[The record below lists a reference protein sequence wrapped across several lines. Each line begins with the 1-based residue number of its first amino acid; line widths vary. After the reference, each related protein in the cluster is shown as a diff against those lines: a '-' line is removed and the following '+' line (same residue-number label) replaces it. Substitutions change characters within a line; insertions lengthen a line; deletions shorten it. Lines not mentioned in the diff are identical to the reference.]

1 MDEVYLNR
9 AHQADL
15 EIRGDGRTVV
25 GIAVPFDAPTPIRD
39 ASGSYTEL
47 FRRGAFAKTISER
60 GDRVKF
66 LAQHDRRAMPLGRA
80 TLLREDAAGL
90 YAEFRVSQT
99 RDGDDALALIRDG
112 ALDALSIGFRPVKD
126 VWNRDR
132 SMVERTEARLDE
144 VSAVSFPAYDGA
156 LIAGVRTAATDL
168 SDLIAALIDDPEA
181 LALLA
186 RSLPV
191 LGSSAPDAADPG
203 SFAMLHDGR
212 DYRLFLRRL
221 GDPRTLY
228 QAAWVAGTPSYRFG
242 HRSIDTIPVTGF
254 PDDTDWSR
262 WSTLHDGAAYRLY
275 TGSHRDPDLLYQG
288 AFNVDAHA
296 YQYGHRSIPR
306 LTLEGGPG
314 PLHGLAMLHDGA
326 DYRAHRMR

>member
-1 MDEVYLNR
+1 MDEVFLNR

-203 SFAMLHDGR
+203 TSETA
-212 DYRLFLRRL
+212 
-221 GDPRTLY
+221 P
-228 QAAWVAGTPSYRFG
+228 AA
-242 HRSIDTIPVTGF
+242 
-254 PDDTDWSR
+254 
-262 WSTLHDGAAYRLY
+262 
-275 TGSHRDPDLLYQG
+275 PDLEPLTHSG
-288 AFNVDAHA
+288 LSADA
-296 YQYGHRSIPR
+296 RSR
-306 LTLEGGPG
+306 V
-314 PLHGLAMLHDGA
+314 LALLS
-326 DYRAHRMR
+326 

>member
-112 ALDALSIGFRPVKD
+112 ALVPLAGNGFWGTGVQYED
-126 VWNRDR
+126 VSQGFVVRARLAGDQVR
-132 SMVERTEARLDE
+132 LDIEARND
-144 VSAVSFPAYDGA
+144 
-156 LIAGVRTAATDL
+156 R
-168 SDLIAALIDDPEA
+168 
-181 LALLA
+181 
-186 RSLPV
+186 
-191 LGSSAPDAADPG
+191 
-203 SFAMLHDGR
+203 
-212 DYRLFLRRL
+212 
-221 GDPRTLY
+221 
-228 QAAWVAGTPSYRFG
+228 
-242 HRSIDTIPVTGF
+242 
-254 PDDTDWSR
+254 
-262 WSTLHDGAAYRLY
+262 
-275 TGSHRDPDLLYQG
+275 
-288 AFNVDAHA
+288 
-296 YQYGHRSIPR
+296 
-306 LTLEGGPG
+306 LEGGTVRTG
-314 PLHGLAMLHDGA
+314 ALASSVSGRLGEWIPLGGSTAGSESTGSGLTTRHSTRGSA
-326 DYRAHRMR
+326 DELLEVRVEAIDTP

>member
-1 MDEVYLNR
+1 MHTL
-9 AHQADL
+9 HQYTWVA
-15 EIRGDGRTVV
+15 GT
-25 GIAVPFDAPTPIRD
+25 
-39 ASGSYTEL
+39 ASY
-47 FRRGAFAKTISER
+47 RH
-60 GDRVKF
+60 
-66 LAQHDRRAMPLGRA
+66 Q
-80 TLLREDAAGL
+80 
-90 YAEFRVSQT
+90 
-99 RDGDDALALIRDG
+99 DG
-112 ALDALSIGFRPVKD
+112 ALRIVDAPSDADLGRWTMLHDGDAHRLYCFKGRSVDTLYQFSLDGHSYRFGHRSIPELKL
-126 VWNRDR
+126 
-132 SMVERTEARLDE
+132 VE
-144 VSAVSFPAYDGA
+144 FP
-156 LIAGVRTAATDL
+156 
-168 SDLIAALIDDPEA
+168 DD
-181 LALLA
+181 
-186 RSLPV
+186 
-191 LGSSAPDAADPG
+191 ADPG

>member
-47 FRRGAFAKTISER
+47 FRRGAFAKTIRER

-203 SFAMLHDGR
+203 TSETA
-212 DYRLFLRRL
+212 
-221 GDPRTLY
+221 P
-228 QAAWVAGTPSYRFG
+228 AA
-242 HRSIDTIPVTGF
+242 
-254 PDDTDWSR
+254 
-262 WSTLHDGAAYRLY
+262 
-275 TGSHRDPDLLYQG
+275 PDLEPLTHSG
-288 AFNVDAHA
+288 LSADA
-296 YQYGHRSIPR
+296 RSR
-306 LTLEGGPG
+306 V
-314 PLHGLAMLHDGA
+314 LALLS
-326 DYRAHRMR
+326 

>member
-1 MDEVYLNR
+1 MDEVFLNR

-126 VWNRDR
+126 VWNRAR

-203 SFAMLHDGR
+203 TSETA
-212 DYRLFLRRL
+212 
-221 GDPRTLY
+221 P
-228 QAAWVAGTPSYRFG
+228 AA
-242 HRSIDTIPVTGF
+242 
-254 PDDTDWSR
+254 
-262 WSTLHDGAAYRLY
+262 
-275 TGSHRDPDLLYQG
+275 PDLEPLTHSG
-288 AFNVDAHA
+288 LSADA
-296 YQYGHRSIPR
+296 RSR
-306 LTLEGGPG
+306 V
-314 PLHGLAMLHDGA
+314 LALLS
-326 DYRAHRMR
+326 

>member
-156 LIAGVRTAATDL
+156 LIAGVRTAVTDL

-203 SFAMLHDGR
+203 TSETG
-212 DYRLFLRRL
+212 
-221 GDPRTLY
+221 P
-228 QAAWVAGTPSYRFG
+228 AA
-242 HRSIDTIPVTGF
+242 
-254 PDDTDWSR
+254 
-262 WSTLHDGAAYRLY
+262 
-275 TGSHRDPDLLYQG
+275 PDLEPLTHSG
-288 AFNVDAHA
+288 LSADA
-296 YQYGHRSIPR
+296 RSR
-306 LTLEGGPG
+306 V
-314 PLHGLAMLHDGA
+314 LALLS
-326 DYRAHRMR
+326 

>member
-25 GIAVPFDAPTPIRD
+25 GIAVPFDAPTSIRD
-39 ASGSYTEL
+39 ASGSYMEV
-47 FRRGAFAKTISER
+47 FRRGAFAKTIRER

-80 TLLREDAAGL
+80 TLLREDGAGL

-168 SDLIAALIDDPEA
+168 SDLIAALVDDPEA

-191 LGSSAPDAADPG
+191 LGSSAPDAAD
-203 SFAMLHDGR
+203 
-212 DYRLFLRRL
+212 L
-221 GDPRTLY
+221 GTSETAP
-228 QAAWVAGTPSYRFG
+228 AN
-242 HRSIDTIPVTGF
+242 
-254 PDDTDWSR
+254 
-262 WSTLHDGAAYRLY
+262 
-275 TGSHRDPDLLYQG
+275 PDLEPLVHSG
-288 AFNVDAHA
+288 LSADA
-296 YQYGHRSIPR
+296 RSR
-306 LTLEGGPG
+306 V
-314 PLHGLAMLHDGA
+314 LALLS
-326 DYRAHRMR
+326 

>member
-203 SFAMLHDGR
+203 TSETA
-212 DYRLFLRRL
+212 
-221 GDPRTLY
+221 P
-228 QAAWVAGTPSYRFG
+228 AA
-242 HRSIDTIPVTGF
+242 
-254 PDDTDWSR
+254 
-262 WSTLHDGAAYRLY
+262 
-275 TGSHRDPDLLYQG
+275 PDLEPLTHSG
-288 AFNVDAHA
+288 LSADA
-296 YQYGHRSIPR
+296 RSR
-306 LTLEGGPG
+306 V
-314 PLHGLAMLHDGA
+314 LALLS
-326 DYRAHRMR
+326 

>member
-1 MDEVYLNR
+1 MNEVYLNR

-203 SFAMLHDGR
+203 TSETA
-212 DYRLFLRRL
+212 
-221 GDPRTLY
+221 P
-228 QAAWVAGTPSYRFG
+228 AA
-242 HRSIDTIPVTGF
+242 
-254 PDDTDWSR
+254 
-262 WSTLHDGAAYRLY
+262 
-275 TGSHRDPDLLYQG
+275 PDLEPLTHSG
-288 AFNVDAHA
+288 LSADA
-296 YQYGHRSIPR
+296 RSR
-306 LTLEGGPG
+306 V
-314 PLHGLAMLHDGA
+314 LALLS
-326 DYRAHRMR
+326 

>member
-126 VWNRDR
+126 VWNSDR

-203 SFAMLHDGR
+203 TSETA
-212 DYRLFLRRL
+212 
-221 GDPRTLY
+221 P
-228 QAAWVAGTPSYRFG
+228 AA
-242 HRSIDTIPVTGF
+242 
-254 PDDTDWSR
+254 
-262 WSTLHDGAAYRLY
+262 
-275 TGSHRDPDLLYQG
+275 PDLEPLTHSG
-288 AFNVDAHA
+288 LSADA
-296 YQYGHRSIPR
+296 RSR
-306 LTLEGGPG
+306 V
-314 PLHGLAMLHDGA
+314 LALLS
-326 DYRAHRMR
+326 

>member
-25 GIAVPFDAPTPIRD
+25 GIAVPFDAPTSIRD
-39 ASGSYTEL
+39 ASGSYMEV
-47 FRRGAFAKTISER
+47 FRRGAFAKTIRER

-80 TLLREDAAGL
+80 TLLREDATGL

-132 SMVERTEARLDE
+132 SMVERTEAALDE
-144 VSAVSFPAYDGA
+144 VSAVSFPAYDTA
-156 LIAGVRTAATDL
+156 LISGVRSASDL
-168 SDLIAALIDDPEA
+168 SDLVAALVDDPEA

-191 LGSSAPDAADPG
+191 LGSPAPEAAD
-203 SFAMLHDGR
+203 
-212 DYRLFLRRL
+212 L
-221 GDPRTLY
+221 GTSE
-228 QAAWVAGTPSYRFG
+228 QAPAT
-242 HRSIDTIPVTGF
+242 
-254 PDDTDWSR
+254 
-262 WSTLHDGAAYRLY
+262 
-275 TGSHRDPDLLYQG
+275 PDLEPLAHSG
-288 AFNVDAHA
+288 LSTDA
-296 YQYGHRSIPR
+296 R
-306 LTLEGGPG
+306 LRALE
-314 PLHGLAMLHDGA
+314 LLS
-326 DYRAHRMR
+326 

>member
-156 LIAGVRTAATDL
+156 LIAGVRTAVTDL

-203 SFAMLHDGR
+203 TSETA
-212 DYRLFLRRL
+212 
-221 GDPRTLY
+221 P
-228 QAAWVAGTPSYRFG
+228 AA
-242 HRSIDTIPVTGF
+242 
-254 PDDTDWSR
+254 
-262 WSTLHDGAAYRLY
+262 
-275 TGSHRDPDLLYQG
+275 PDLEPLTHSG
-288 AFNVDAHA
+288 LSADA
-296 YQYGHRSIPR
+296 RSR
-306 LTLEGGPG
+306 V
-314 PLHGLAMLHDGA
+314 LALLS
-326 DYRAHRMR
+326 